1 MLASWESPCMYWNVH
16 PITPLHKDNSK
27 TRKRHYK
34 ANTVHTCSVWK
45 VFFAVISFF
54 KCSRL
59 YLTQFYDLCS
69 FSRIDH
75 KTATRCLTSF
85 RRHLWYLM
93 PESTF
98 LSLFEEKL
106 LIDDKQ
112 LLAVNLLS
120 QNMQS
125 EFQQAK
131 NNFENP
137 NTVLSRDK

>member
-1 MLASWESPCMYWNVH
+1 MPYL
-16 PITPLHKDNSK
+16 LQK
-27 TRKRHYK
+27 TF
-34 ANTVHTCSVWK
+34 VVS
-45 VFFAVISFF
+45 
-54 KCSRL
+54 
-59 YLTQFYDLCS
+59 
-69 FSRIDH
+69 
-75 KTATRCLTSF
+75 
-85 RRHLWYLM
+85 M

-131 NNFENP
+131 SNFENP
-137 NTVLSRDK
+137 NTVLSRD

>member
-1 MLASWESPCMYWNVH
+1 
-16 PITPLHKDNSK
+16 
-27 TRKRHYK
+27 
-34 ANTVHTCSVWK
+34 
-45 VFFAVISFF
+45 
-54 KCSRL
+54 
-59 YLTQFYDLCS
+59 
-69 FSRIDH
+69 
-75 KTATRCLTSF
+75 
-85 RRHLWYLM
+85 M

-137 NTVLSRDK
+137 NTVLSRD

>member
-1 MLASWESPCMYWNVH
+1 MPYL
-16 PITPLHKDNSK
+16 LQK
-27 TRKRHYK
+27 TFVVF
-34 ANTVHTCSVWK
+34 NTRV
-45 VFFAVISFF
+45 
-54 KCSRL
+54 
-59 YLTQFYDLCS
+59 Y
-69 FSRIDH
+69 
-75 KTATRCLTSF
+75 
-85 RRHLWYLM
+85 
-93 PESTF
+93 F

-137 NTVLSRDK
+137 NTVLSRDKK

>member
-1 MLASWESPCMYWNVH
+1 MLEFP
-16 PITPLHKDNSK
+16 
-27 TRKRHYK
+27 
-34 ANTVHTCSVWK
+34 
-45 VFFAVISFF
+45 
-54 KCSRL
+54 
-59 YLTQFYDLCS
+59 
-69 FSRIDH
+69 
-75 KTATRCLTSF
+75 
-85 RRHLWYLM
+85 
-93 PESTF
+93 F

-137 NTVLSRDK
+137 NTVLSRDKKKNASSWLSTSLLVFA

>member
-1 MLASWESPCMYWNVH
+1 MLEFP
-16 PITPLHKDNSK
+16 
-27 TRKRHYK
+27 
-34 ANTVHTCSVWK
+34 
-45 VFFAVISFF
+45 
-54 KCSRL
+54 
-59 YLTQFYDLCS
+59 
-69 FSRIDH
+69 
-75 KTATRCLTSF
+75 
-85 RRHLWYLM
+85 
-93 PESTF
+93 F

-137 NTVLSRDK
+137 NTVLSRDKKKRLKLIEYLTLGFCLNMQHSTL